1 MKYVVLKFG
10 FGIQLS
16 ADNGFYLVIPNKV
29 VIFPLLE
36 LCTTGKYLN
45 LKLQCKKL
53 QIKTQG
59 VEMHLIYFP
68 FRIVAA
74 KTFCKHIYILDNL
87 YWQYAL
93 GFFLIVTII
102 IFFLSCWSGTTTVLQ
117 FPVNSCVRDGRPPQ
131 IMTLISFTPVTWPQ
145 WPLYKSWNVWVYLW
159 KT

>member
-16 ADNGFYLVIPNKV
+16 ADIYNGFYLVIPNKV

-74 KTFCKHIYILDNL
+74 KTFCKHINIQDNL
-87 YWQYAL
+87 Y
-93 GFFLIVTII
+93 
-102 IFFLSCWSGTTTVLQ
+102 
-117 FPVNSCVRDGRPPQ
+117 
-131 IMTLISFTPVTWPQ
+131 
-145 WPLYKSWNVWVYLW
+145 
-159 KT
+159 

>member
-16 ADNGFYLVIPNKV
+16 ADIYNGFYLVIPNKV

-74 KTFCKHIYILDNL
+74 KTFCKHIYSLDNL
-87 YWQYAL
+87 Y
-93 GFFLIVTII
+93 
-102 IFFLSCWSGTTTVLQ
+102 
-117 FPVNSCVRDGRPPQ
+117 
-131 IMTLISFTPVTWPQ
+131 
-145 WPLYKSWNVWVYLW
+145 
-159 KT
+159 

>member
-29 VIFPLLE
+29 VIFPLE

-87 YWQYAL
+87 Y
-93 GFFLIVTII
+93 
-102 IFFLSCWSGTTTVLQ
+102 
-117 FPVNSCVRDGRPPQ
+117 
-131 IMTLISFTPVTWPQ
+131 
-145 WPLYKSWNVWVYLW
+145 
-159 KT
+159 